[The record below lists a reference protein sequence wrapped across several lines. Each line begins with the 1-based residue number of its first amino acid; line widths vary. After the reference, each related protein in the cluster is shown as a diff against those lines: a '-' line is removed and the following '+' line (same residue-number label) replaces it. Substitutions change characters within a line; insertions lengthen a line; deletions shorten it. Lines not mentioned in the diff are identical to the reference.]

1 MHHMTG
7 RNENA
12 SKLKK

>member
-12 SKLKK
+12 SELKK